1 MRLWRSAWAAAVIL
15 PAAFLAV
22 FFLYPTGAMLW
33 RGLGENAGID
43 VGQLSDVLTNRRT
56 WLVTGQTLYQ
66 AALGTIGAII
76 LGVPG
81 AYILYRCSFRF
92 QKAARALATIPFVLP
107 TVVVGVAFR
116 SLFGRGGALEWMG
129 LDQTITAVIL
139 ALVFFNYAVVVR
151 TVGTMWQ
158 SLDPRAVEAARTL
171 GASQSRAFFT
181 VTVPQLAPAIASAGA
196 IVFLFCST
204 SYGLVRTLG
213 SPGYGTLET
222 EIWRQ
227 STSLLDNQT
236 AAVLSLLQIV
246 IVIATLIVSERLG
259 RKSAGRLNLRGHHVT
274 PIGRGDAI
282 PAAATFLTLVL
293 LVATPIISLVL
304 RSFRVGDA
312 WGWENYRL
320 LTTSGTGFAGG
331 ATVTE
336 AIGNSLRIG
345 LIATIISLAVGI
357 PLALVLSRRVS
368 GPLATGQSFL
378 AGGILLPLGVSAVT
392 LGFGFSIA
400 LDSPPLDLRSSPM
413 LVPIAQA
420 VVALPLVV
428 RSLTPTLASIA
439 PGRREAA
446 ATLGASP
453 WRVLATID
461 GPYLLRGLGIAIG
474 FAYATS
480 LGEFGATSFLAR
492 PDSQTLPVIIVRLLG
507 RPGENNYGMAMA
519 AAVVLALLAASIMAA
534 AEAARKDP
542 R

>member
-1 MRLWRSAWAAAVIL
+1 MTAWRTAWTAAVIL
-15 PAAFLAV
+15 PVAFLAV
-22 FFLYPTGAMLW
+22 FFLYPTGTMLW
-33 RGLGENAGID
+33 RGIWDGGFDLEGMVE
-43 VGQLSDVLTNRRT
+43 VMTSRRT
-56 WLVTGQTLYQ
+56 WLVTGQTLVQ
-66 AALGTIGAII
+66 AALGTIGAI
-76 LGVPG
+76 LVGVPG
-81 AYILYRCSFRF
+81 AYILYRCSFPF

-116 SLFGRGGALEWMG
+116 SLLGRGGTLEFLG

-151 TVGTMWQ
+151 TVGSMWQ
-158 SLDPRAVEAARTL
+158 SLDPQAVQAARTL
-171 GASQSRAFFT
+171 GASPRRAFLT
-181 VTVPQLAPAIASAGA
+181 VTLPQLAPAIASSGA

-227 STSLLDNQT
+227 STSLLDNRT
-236 AAVLSLLQIV
+236 AAILSLLQIV
-246 IVIATLIVSERLG
+246 IVIATLLVSERLSS
-259 RKSAGRLNLRGHHVT
+259 RVGRLNLRNHHTT
-274 PIGRGDAI
+274 PLTKGDVI
-282 PAAATFLTLVL
+282 PAGITALTILTLIAAPL
-293 LVATPIISLVL
+293 LSLIA
-304 RSFRVGDA
+304 RSFRVGDG
-312 WGWENYRL
+312 WGLENYRL
-320 LTTSGTGFAGG
+320 LRTSGTGFAGG
-331 ATVTE
+331 ATVVE

-345 LIATIISLAVGI
+345 LIATVLSLIIGI
-357 PLALVLSRRVS
+357 PLALVLSRSVR
-368 GPLATGQSFL
+368 GPAAAGQSVL
-378 AGGILLPLGVSAVT
+378 AGAILLPLGVSAVT
-392 LGFGFSIA
+392 VGFGFSIA
-400 LDSPPLDLRSSPM
+400 LDSPPLDLRNSPL

-428 RSLTPTLASIA
+428 RSLTPTLSAIA

-461 GPYLLRGLGIAIG
+461 GPFLVRGLGVAVG

-492 PDSQTLPVIIVRLLG
+492 PDNQTLPVMIVRLLG
-507 RPGENNYGMAMA
+507 RPGESNYGMAMA
-519 AAVVLALLAASIMAA
+519 GAVVLALLAASIMAA
-534 AEAARKDP
+534 AEAARKDT

>member
-1 MRLWRSAWAAAVIL
+1 MRLWKTAWAAAVII

-33 RGLGENAGID
+33 RGLGETGIPTG
-43 VGQLSDVLTNRRT
+43 VSDVLTSRRT
-56 WLVTGQTLYQ
+56 WLVTGQTLAQ
-66 AALGTIGAII
+66 AALGTIGAIV

-81 AYILYRCSFRF
+81 AYVLYRCSFPMQR
-92 QKAARALATIPFVLP
+92 AARAFATIPFVLP

-116 SLFGRGGALEWMG
+116 SLFGRGGALEWLQ

-139 ALVFFNYAVVVR
+139 ALVFFNYSVVVR

-171 GASQSRAFFT
+171 GASRGRAFVT
-181 VTVPQLAPAIASAGA
+181 VTIPQLAPAIASAGA

-227 STSLLDNQT
+227 STSLLDNRT
-236 AAVLSLLQIV
+236 AALLSAVQIV
-246 IVIATLIVSERLG
+246 IVIATLIVSERLSK
-259 RKSAGRLNLRGHHVT
+259 KSAGRLSLRAQHVT
-274 PIGRGDAI
+274 PLRVSDAV
-282 PAAATFLTLVL
+282 PAAVTALTLVG
-293 LVATPIISLVL
+293 LVATPLASLL
-304 RSFRVGDA
+304 IRSFRVGEG
-312 WGWENYRL
+312 WGWTNYEL

-331 ATVTE
+331 ASVTE
-336 AIGNSLRIG
+336 ALGNSLRIG
-345 LIATIISLAVGI
+345 LVATLFSLAIGI
-357 PLALVLSRRVS
+357 PLALVLSRTVS
-368 GPLATGQSFL
+368 GPLAAGQSFL

-400 LDSPPLDLRSSPM
+400 LDSPPLDLRNSP
-413 LVPIAQA
+413 LLIPIAQA

-428 RSLTPTLASIA
+428 RSLTPMLASIA
-439 PGRREAA
+439 PARREAA

-461 GPYLLRGLGIAIG
+461 GPYLVRGLGVAIG

-480 LGEFGATSFLAR
+480 LGEFGATSFLAK

-519 AAVVLALLAASIMAA
+519 AAVVLAVLSASIMAA

>member
-1 MRLWRSAWAAAVIL
+1 MRLWRTAWAAAVII
-15 PAAFLAV
+15 PAALLAI
-22 FFLYPTGAMLW
+22 FFLYPTGAMLA
-33 RGLGENAGID
+33 RGIWQQGSIDLAGFGE
-43 VGQLSDVLTNRRT
+43 VLTDRRT

-66 AALGTIGAII
+66 AALGTVGAIV

-81 AYILYRCSFRF
+81 AYVLYRCSFPF

-116 SLFGRGGALEWMG
+116 SLFGRGGPLESLG
-129 LDQTITAVIL
+129 LDQSITAVIL

-151 TVGTMWQ
+151 TVGSMWQ

-171 GASQSRAFFT
+171 GASKARAFLT
-181 VTVPQLAPAIASAGA
+181 VTIPQLAPAIASAGA

-227 STSLLDNQT
+227 STSMLDNRT
-236 AAVLSLLQIV
+236 AAILSLLQIV
-246 IVIATLIVSERLG
+246 IVILTLVVGEALSR
-259 RKSAGRLNLRGHHVT
+259 RTAGRLNLRSHHVT
-274 PIGRGDAI
+274 PLTRGDALPLAI
-282 PAAATFLTLVL
+282 TALTMLTLIAAPLVS
-293 LVATPIISLVL
+293 LVARSL
-304 RSFRVGDA
+304 RVGDE
-312 WGWENYRL
+312 WGLGNYRL
-320 LTTSGTGFAGG
+320 LSTPGTGFAGG
-331 ATVTE
+331 ASVTE

-345 LIATIISLAVGI
+345 LIATLLALAVGV
-357 PLALVLSRRVS
+357 PLALVLSRRVR
-368 GPLATGQSFL
+368 GPLARGQSLL
-378 AGGILLPLGVSAVT
+378 AGAILLPLGVSAVT
-392 LGFGFSIA
+392 VGFGFSIA
-400 LDSPPLDLRSSPM
+400 LDSPPLDLRSSPL

-461 GPYLLRGLGIAIG
+461 GPFLLRGLGIAIG
-474 FAYATS
+474 FAYAAS

-519 AAVVLALLAASIMAA
+519 GAVVLALLAASIMAA
-534 AEAARKDP
+534 AEAARKEP

>member
-1 MRLWRSAWAAAVIL
+1 MRLWRAAWAAAVIL
-15 PAAFLAV
+15 PAAFLAI

-33 RGLGENAGID
+33 RGIWQQSAIDPAGLWEILG
-43 VGQLSDVLTNRRT
+43 SSRT
-56 WLVTGQTLYQ
+56 WLVTGQTVYQ
-66 AALGTIGAII
+66 AALGTVGAIV

-81 AYILYRCSFRF
+81 AYVLYRCSFPL

-116 SLFGRGGALEWMG
+116 SLFGRGGTLEWMG
-129 LDQTITAVIL
+129 LDQSITAVIL

-158 SLDPRAVEAARTL
+158 SIDPRAVEAARTL
-171 GASQSRAFFT
+171 GASKTRAFFT

-227 STSLLDNQT
+227 STSLLDNRT
-236 AAVLSLLQIV
+236 AAVLSLVQII
-246 IVIATLIVSERLG
+246 IVIATLIVSERLS
-259 RKSAGRLNLRGHHVT
+259 RRTAGRLNLRSQHVT
-274 PIGRGDAI
+274 PIARADII
-282 PAAATFLTLVL
+282 PAAITVLTLAT
-293 LVATPIISLVL
+293 LVATPLISLIL
-304 RSFRVGDA
+304 RSFTLDDG
-312 WGWENYRL
+312 WGVRNYEL
-320 LTTSGTGFAGG
+320 LSTSGTGFAGG

-336 AIGNSLRIG
+336 AIGNSLQTG
-345 LIATIISLAVGI
+345 LIATLISLAVGI
-357 PLALVLSRRVS
+357 PLALVLSRQAR
-368 GPLATGQSFL
+368 GTLATGQSFL

-428 RSLTPTLASIA
+428 RSLTPTLTSIA

-446 ATLGASP
+446 ATLGAPP

-492 PDSQTLPVIIVRLLG
+492 PDNQTLPVIIVRLLG

>member
-1 MRLWRSAWAAAVIL
+1 MRLWRSAWAAAAIL
-15 PAAFLAV
+15 PVAFLAV

-43 VGQLSDVLTNRRT
+43 VGQLTDVLTNRRT

-81 AYILYRCSFRF
+81 AYVLYRCSFRF

-129 LDQTITAVIL
+129 LDQTIAAVIL

-171 GASQSRAFFT
+171 GASKARAFFT

-236 AAVLSLLQIV
+236 AAVLSLLQII

-259 RKSAGRLNLRGHHVT
+259 RKSAGRLNLRSHHVT
-274 PIGRGDAI
+274 PIGRGDAV
-282 PAAATFLTLVL
+282 PAVATVLTLVL

-304 RSFRVGDA
+304 RSFRVGDT